1 MLVPH
6 FSRLKTGISM
16 IDLFQK
22 KGISMMNLLQK
33 QQYAAV
39 LAFKFCLRGI
49 NVSDQLRNNFLTL
62 ENPSLSDWFLI
73 YDDFPAE
80 PAESTFWPA
89 GTSHCVK
96 NSTHRRSNCQLGIEG
111 GNQRLGLSGRTA

>member
-1 MLVPH
+1 MRASLKMEEIGFGRFMLVPH

-62 ENPSLSDWFLI
+62 ENPSLGCF
-73 YDDFPAE
+73 
-80 PAESTFWPA
+80 
-89 GTSHCVK
+89 
-96 NSTHRRSNCQLGIEG
+96 
-111 GNQRLGLSGRTA
+111 